1 MGNTDMPERVN
12 HEPQVV
18 CPDCRRVRSKSPRG
32 SFQYTW
38 LTLDSDEC
46 EALSS
51 RDFETKL
58 CPDCLDAR
66 SKQARKGEK
75 VPCLDWMDNDALQR
89 KLKAGRYIPGTN
101 ATQDDL
107 FS

>member
-1 MGNTDMPERVN
+1 MPESAN

-46 EALSS
+46 EALSR
-51 RDFETKL
+51 RDFEAKL
-58 CPDCLDAR
+58 CPNCLDAR

-75 VPCLDWMDNDALQR
+75 VSCPDWLDNDALQR